1 MPEKVL
7 VVEDEP
13 AIALGLV
20 DNLEME
26 GYEVDMASDGAA
38 GLARA
43 LDWTPDL
50 VVLDW
55 MMPNMSGIEV
65 LRELRSRGLRCGVI
79 FLTAKSADLD
89 KVKSLE
95 LGADDYVTKP
105 FSVIE
110 LLARIKAVL
119 RRRAEKPPETSRLRS
134 GDLSIDLDRMEA
146 TRAGKRLELTPRE
159 LRILEL
165 FVRNPGRVI
174 SRNEMLD
181 KVWGYE
187 KFPTTRTVDNHI
199 VNIRKQLGDRPSKDR
214 YIVSVRGRGYKFVPK
229 LEG

>member
-13 AIALGLV
+13 AIAFGLV

-26 GYEVDMASDGAA
+26 GYEVEMANDGQA
-38 GLARA
+38 GLAKA

-50 VVLDW
+50 VLLDW
-55 MMPNMSGIEV
+55 MMPNMSGLDV
-65 LRELRSRGLRCGVI
+65 LRELRSRGLRCGII

-89 KVKSLE
+89 KVKTLE

-110 LLARIKAVL
+110 LLARVKAVL
-119 RRRAEKPPETSRLRS
+119 RRRAELPPETSRLRA
-134 GDLSIDLDRMEA
+134 GDISIDLERMEA
-146 TRAGKRLELTPRE
+146 TRAGEKLALTPRE

-165 FVRNPGRVI
+165 FVRNPGKVI

-199 VNIRKQLGDRPSKDR
+199 VNIRKQLGDKPSKAR
-214 YIVSVRGRGYKFVPK
+214 YIVSVRGRGYKFIPE
-229 LEG
+229 LE